1 MCQTARARTLSIP
14 SSLHVY
20 MQLPNV
26 STTKGNGGESRGEAA
41 RRGGTNAFR
50 EVGAGEETLG
60 SEAVEVG
67 LHLHPGVVG
76 LVAADEA
83 EAAERLVRAGAR
95 AVELRALPP
104 RGAGSEGRLDA

>member
-1 MCQTARARTLSIP
+1 MFQRRSE
-14 SSLHVY
+14 
-20 MQLPNV
+20 M
-26 STTKGNGGESRGEAA
+26 GGESRGEAA
-41 RRGGTNAFR
+41 RGGGTNAFR
-50 EVGAGEETLG
+50 EVGAGEEAVAG
-60 SEAVEVG
+60 EAVEVG

-83 EAAERLVRAGAR
+83 ETAERLVRAGAR